1 MYCADDKKKIIDDV
15 IKNSKI
21 SDENE
26 NIKELVKIELLN
38 KSSFIFEVAGSQNE
52 IFDFLYSILDKTAKK
67 VKDNLKGFSKTDFMK
82 ETDPLNTI
90 KDPIEF
96 QYDITYEEKYLRN
109 LLDKL
114 QLLSSLK
121 PDTDYISIFYERYI
135 EKLSCDEICKN
146 HKLTELQ
153 LNEKILEMVRFINK
167 DN

>member
-1 MYCADDKKKIIDDV
+1 MCRKSICKRIVFPFQKYFRTII
-15 IKNSKI
+15 
-21 SDENE
+21 
-26 NIKELVKIELLN
+26 
-38 KSSFIFEVAGSQNE
+38 SSERH
-52 IFDFLYSILDKTAKK
+52 
-67 VKDNLKGFSKTDFMK
+67 LKGFSKTDFMK

-135 EKLSCDEICKN
+135 EKLSRDEICKN